1 MSGSHALGA
10 PDGRAETNLGQP
22 LVELKDIHKRFGGV
36 HALRGVS
43 LTVPGATVI
52 GLAGE
57 NGAGKSTLL
66 KVLSGLYTPDQ
77 GEVIIDGE
85 PQSDYSPAT
94 ARAAGIATVT
104 QELSLVDHLSVSE
117 NVLLMQEP
125 RNRLGLIRRRAVR
138 ERCAAALGQ
147 LGATIS
153 PDAMVRDLSFAD
165 RQLVEIAKALVQDP
179 RLLVLDEP
187 TSGLRDAEAGRLLET
202 VAELRRTGRSII
214 FITHRMSEMFEVCDS
229 FTVLKDGRSV
239 GNVPRAEA
247 TPSAI
252 IRLMVGRDI
261 ASLFP
266 DKAAK
271 PPGTSLLRAR
281 DFSVTGTSV
290 AGIDLDVRAGEVVGL
305 AGLAGNGQNELLEGL
320 AGLRRA
326 VGEQLVGAR
335 RGPFRNPAAAIAAG
349 VALIPEDRKTQGLVL
364 ELSVRSN
371 VGLPTI
377 RRRARAGIVDRRAE
391 QALAESTVSSL
402 SVRPSDPDV
411 AAGGLSGGNQ
421 QKVVLGKWLAA
432 DPAVYLCSDPTRGI
446 DVGTKQ
452 EIYELLRRLAA
463 QGSGLVLLS
472 TELTELVGV
481 CDRVLVMSSG
491 QIVAELSGTE
501 ITEENITAASFG
513 EEVMAS

>member
-1 MSGSHALGA
+1 MSGSHPADAVQSRDPL
-10 PDGRAETNLGQP
+10 DERQP
-22 LVELKDIHKRFGGV
+22 LVELRDIHKRFGGV

-43 LTVPGATVI
+43 LTVPRSAVI

-66 KVLSGLYTPDQ
+66 KVLSGLYRPDE
-77 GEVIIDGE
+77 GEVVVDGR
-85 PQSDYSPAT
+85 PQTDYSPAA

-125 RNRLGLIRRRAVR
+125 RNRFGLVRRGAVR
-138 ERCAAALGQ
+138 ARCAEALGQ
-147 LGATIS
+147 LGAAIS

-187 TSGLRDAEAGRLLET
+187 TSGLRDAEVSRLLQT
-202 VAELRRTGRSII
+202 VAELKRSGRSII

-229 FTVLKDGRSV
+229 FTVLKDGQSV
-239 GNVPRAEA
+239 GALPRSAA

-266 DKAAK
+266 EKVAPAPG
-271 PPGTSLLRAR
+271 PPLLEAR
-281 DFSVTGTSV
+281 GFSVTGTSV
-290 AGIDLDVRAGEVVGL
+290 ADVDLRVCAGEVVGL

-320 AGLRRA
+320 AGLRRS
-326 VGEQLVGAR
+326 VGEQVVATR
-335 RGPFRNPAAAIAAG
+335 RGPFRSPAAAIAAG

-364 ELSVRSN
+364 ELPVRSN
-371 VGLPTI
+371 IGLPTI

-391 QALAESTVSSL
+391 RALAESTVTAL
-402 SVRPSDPDV
+402 SVRPGDPEV
-411 AAGGLSGGNQ
+411 SAGGLSGGNQ

-432 DPAVYLCSDPTRGI
+432 DPSVYLCSDPTRGI

-463 QGSGLVLLS
+463 QGSGVVLLS
-472 TELTELVGV
+472 TDLPELVGV
-481 CDRVLVMSSG
+481 CDRVIVMSG
-491 QIVAELSGTE
+491 GRIVAELAGPQ

-513 EEVMAS
+513 EEVRAS

>member
-1 MSGSHALGA
+1 MSGSHELSQ
-10 PDGRAETNLGQP
+10 PDGRVQRASGQP
-22 LVELKDIHKRFGGV
+22 LVELTDIHKRFGGV

-43 LTVPGATVI
+43 LTVPRATVI

-66 KVLSGLYTPDQ
+66 KVLSGLYVPDQ
-77 GEVIIDGE
+77 GDVVIDGQ
-85 PQSDYSPAT
+85 PQRDYSPAT

-117 NVLLMQEP
+117 NVMLMQEP
-125 RNRLGLIRRRAVR
+125 RNRLGLIRRKVVR
-138 ERCAAALGQ
+138 ERCLAALAQ

-153 PDAMVRDLSFAD
+153 PDAMIRDLSFAD

-187 TSGLRDAEAGRLLET
+187 TSGLRDAEVGRLLET
-202 VAELRRTGRSII
+202 VAELRRSGRSII

-239 GNVPRAEA
+239 GSVPRADA

-252 IRLMVGRDI
+252 ISMMVGRDI

-266 DKAAK
+266 EKTATT
-271 PPGTSLLRAR
+271 PGASALRVHG
-281 DFSVTGTSV
+281 FGVTGTAV
-290 AGIDLDVRAGEVVGL
+290 TGIDLDVRAGEVVGL

-320 AGLRRA
+320 AGLRRS
-326 VGEQLVGAR
+326 VGEQLVGTR
-335 RGPFRNPAAAIAAG
+335 RGPFRDPAAAIAAG

-364 ELSVRSN
+364 ELSVRAN

-377 RRRARAGIVDRRAE
+377 RRRAHAGIVDRRAE
-391 QALAESTVSSL
+391 QALAESTVTSL
-402 SVRPSDPDV
+402 SVRPGDPDV

-432 DPAVYLCSDPTRGI
+432 DPSVYLCSDPTRGI

-463 QGSGLVLLS
+463 QGSAVVLLS
-472 TELTELVGV
+472 TDLTELVGV
-481 CDRVLVMSSG
+481 CDRVLVMSG
-491 QIVAELSGTE
+491 GRIVAELAGAE

>member
-1 MSGSHALGA
+1 MSGTETAGPA
-10 PDGRAETNLGQP
+10 DGRVDSNAHQP

-43 LTVPGATVI
+43 LTVSRATVI

-66 KVLSGLYTPDQ
+66 KVLSGLYTPGQ
-77 GEVIIDGE
+77 GQVIIDGR
-85 PQSDYSPAT
+85 PQSDYSPVA
-94 ARAAGIATVT
+94 ARAAGVATVT

-125 RNRLGLIRRRAVR
+125 RNRFGLIRRREVR
-138 ERCAAALGQ
+138 TRCAAALDQ
-147 LGATIS
+147 LGAAIS

-165 RQLVEIAKALVQDP
+165 RQLVEIAKALVQEP

-187 TSGLRDAEAGRLLET
+187 TSGLRDAEVGRLLQT
-202 VAELRRTGRSII
+202 VTELKRSGRSII

-239 GNVPRAEA
+239 GNLPRSEA
-247 TPSAI
+247 TPSTI

-266 DKAAK
+266 DKDETTPG
-271 PPGTSLLRAR
+271 PPLLEVSG
-281 DFSVTGTSV
+281 FSVIGTSV
-290 AGIDLDVRAGEVVGL
+290 ADIDLRVCAGEVVGV

-326 VGEQLVGAR
+326 VGKEVVGAR
-335 RGPFRNPAAAIAAG
+335 RGPFRSPAAAIAAG

-371 VGLPTI
+371 IGLPTI
-377 RRRARAGIVDRRAE
+377 RRRAHAGLVDRRAE
-391 QALAESTVSSL
+391 QALAESTVTAL
-402 SVRPSDPDV
+402 SVRPGNPDV
-411 AAGGLSGGNQ
+411 SAGGLSGGNQ

-432 DPAVYLCSDPTRGI
+432 NPDVYLCSDPTRGI

-452 EIYELLRRLAA
+452 EIYELLRRLAG
-463 QGSGLVLLS
+463 QGSGVVLLS
-472 TELTELVGV
+472 TDLPELVGV
-481 CDRVLVMSSG
+481 CDRVLVMSRG
-491 QIVAELSGTE
+491 RVVAELSGPE

-513 EEVMAS
+513 EEVRAS